1 MKMTVFEDHQA
12 LNLEPISVTRAVFDI
27 RCGAETFIER
37 INRLNAKKISS
48 LVVRNELADITRE
61 NHPGTSVNPDTFVGG
76 IWLNGSVLWSAD
88 QIKVIKS
95 TPETVFFHGEDLV
108 ALNLSSDAINKWVSA
123 GGPLSGKI
131 PKGILKKEIKVQKA
145 NYLWDILNWI
155 PETVQEVSE
164 QIPSIP
170 VDPNMAIDESDGPVI
185 VSENV
190 TIQPFVFLKGPV
202 FIGSGSTI
210 TAHSKIEKCIIG
222 PGSKI
227 GGEVHGTIF
236 HGWSNKVHDGYLGDS
251 FVGEWVNFGAGT
263 TNSNLKNNYSPVSI
277 KVNGKKINSDL
288 LYLGLFIGDHSKTA
302 IGTQFNT
309 GTNVGVGCNII
320 SHTFPNR
327 HIPSFTFQY
336 KDYNKNMDFDQFL
349 ETASKVKV
357 RRDQSLTKTEI
368 TLLRKIFLSRHNS

>member
-48 LVVRNELADITRE
+48 LVVRNELADITRD

-88 QIKVIKS
+88 QIKVIRS
-95 TPETVFFHGEDLV
+95 TPETVFFHGENLV

-155 PETVQEVSE
+155 PEIVQEAAEHLS
-164 QIPSIP
+164 SIP
-170 VDPNMAIDESDGPVI
+170 ANSKVATDESEGPVVI
-185 VSENV
+185 SENV
-190 TIQPFVFLKGPV
+190 TIQPFTFLKGPV

-210 TAHSKIEKCIIG
+210 TAHSKIEKSIIG
-222 PGSKI
+222 PGCKI

-236 HGWSNKVHDGYLGDS
+236 QGWSNKVHDGHLGDS

-263 TNSNLKNNYSPVSI
+263 TNSNLKNNYLPVSI
-277 KVNGKKINSDL
+277 KVNRQLINSDL
-288 LYLGLFIGDHSKTA
+288 LFLGLFIGDHSKSA

-320 SHTFPNR
+320 SHGFSKR
-327 HIPSFTFQY
+327 HIPSFTFH
-336 KDYNKNMDFDQFL
+336 YNGRNKKIDFDQFL
-349 ETASKVKV
+349 ETASNVKA
-357 RRDQSLTKTEI
+357 RRDKALTKTEI
-368 TLLRKIFLSRHNS
+368 VLLRNIFLS